1 MQSYAAVYGSDAT
14 DIFAVPEAVS
24 SSDEAHRAIRR
35 SILDGTLR
43 PGERIIEQ
51 RLATMLDVSRTPI
64 REALGK
70 LERENLV
77 VRSGRSMAVRT
88 FTVDE
93 VRDVYDLRAHL
104 ESYAARRAAE
114 RITDHEISE
123 LRAVQD
129 AIAVAVASEP
139 LDPVERR
146 REPARLNQHFH
157 LLVVRAARSAPL
169 ERSVD
174 SVGQTPLIYKAY
186 LWYGPEEKRRSAEQ
200 HGRLL
205 ELLAARD
212 AARAEAAWRHHIELG
227 RDVLVE
233 GLLARQARSDSRF

>member
-1 MQSYAAVYGSDAT
+1 MVEPT
-14 DIFAVPEAVS
+14 DIFSTPDVAS
-24 SSDEAHRAIRR
+24 SSDEALRAIRR

-51 RLATMLDVSRTPI
+51 RLASELDVSRTPI

-88 FTVDE
+88 FTPDE
-93 VRDVYDLRAHL
+93 VRDDYDLRAHL

-114 RITDHEISE
+114 RIADHEIVE

-129 AIAVAVASEP
+129 AIAAAVEAEH
-139 LDPVERR
+139 DDETARR

-186 LWYGPEEKRRSAEQ
+186 LWYGPDEKRRSAVE

-212 AARAEAAWRHHIELG
+212 AAGAEAAWRRHIELG

-233 GLLARQARSDSRF
+233 GLLARQARTGSGF

>member
-1 MQSYAAVYGSDAT
+1 MNDAP
-14 DIFAVPEAVS
+14 DIFAAPEVVS
-24 SSDEAHRAIRR
+24 SSDEALRAIRR

-51 RLATMLDVSRTPI
+51 RLASMLDVSRTPI

-88 FTVDE
+88 FTPDE
-93 VRDVYDLRAHL
+93 VREVYDLRAHL

-114 RITDHEISE
+114 RITDHEIAE
-123 LRAVQD
+123 LRAVQQQ
-129 AIAVAVASEP
+129 IGVAVASEHS
-139 LDPVERR
+139 DEVERR

-186 LWYGPEEKRRSAEQ
+186 LWYGPEEKGRSAAE
-200 HGRLL
+200 HGELI
-205 ELLAARD
+205 ELLVARD
-212 AARAEAAWRHHIELG
+212 ARGAEEAWRRHIELG

-233 GLLARQARSDSRF
+233 GLLARQARTDSGF

>member
-1 MQSYAAVYGSDAT
+1 MNDAP
-14 DIFAVPEAVS
+14 DIFAAPEVVS
-24 SSDEAHRAIRR
+24 SSDEALRAIRR

-51 RLATMLDVSRTPI
+51 RLASMLDVSRTPI

-88 FTVDE
+88 FTPDE
-93 VRDVYDLRAHL
+93 VREVYDLRAHL

-114 RITDHEISE
+114 RITDHQIGE
-123 LRAVQD
+123 LRAVQQQ
-129 AIAVAVASEP
+129 IAVAVASEHH
-139 LDPVERR
+139 DEVERR

-186 LWYGPEEKRRSAEQ
+186 LWYGPEEKQRSAAE
-200 HGRLL
+200 HGELI

-212 AARAEAAWRHHIELG
+212 ADGAEEAWRRHIELG

-233 GLLARQARSDSRF
+233 GLLARQARTDSGF